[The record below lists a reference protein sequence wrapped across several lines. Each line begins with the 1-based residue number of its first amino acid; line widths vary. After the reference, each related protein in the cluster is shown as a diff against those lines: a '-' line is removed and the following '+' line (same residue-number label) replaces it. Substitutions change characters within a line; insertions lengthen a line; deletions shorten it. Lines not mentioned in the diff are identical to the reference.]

1 MTGLAVA
8 LNLARTDLV
17 VAVRKAAPQK
27 VIRAVGCAVHSA
39 VSFGVSAATEGGGS

>member
-17 VAVRKAAPQK
+17 VAIRKTAA
-27 VIRAVGCAVHSA
+27 
-39 VSFGVSAATEGGGS
+39 EGNPRWRLCRSLKRSPSG